1 MATHEREITG
11 PVDLC
16 LPDGRL
22 DPDAVGWSR
31 VPLHRAN
38 LRGWGRTKRWEY
50 WCVTTPTHLVAL
62 TVSDLDYL
70 ALNSV
75 YLLEYAAAGREFERT
90 AVVPAGRGVRLP
102 DTVAG
107 TPGAA
112 DVVVGP
118 ERPTRGK
125 VRVEIRDDPAG
136 TRLRARCLTP
146 DRLPLEVDLLVQRPE
161 GHESLSV
168 VVPWSERRFQYTSK
182 HTALPATGRVRIG
195 TETLGFGGDDG
206 EAWAVLDHGRG
217 RWPRTVDWN
226 WGAASGRT
234 DGHTVGLQFGGR
246 WTEGTGSTENG
257 LCVDG
262 RLTKIGEELEW
273 RWSASDPMALWTV
286 RTPSSDQVDLTF
298 TPFHNRSAHTD
309 AGLIVNRTDQCFGHY
324 DGRIRTDDGTE
335 IAVRGLLGWA
345 EDVHMRW

>member
-1 MATHEREITG
+1 MATHEHEITE

-22 DPDAVGWSR
+22 DPAAVGWSR

-62 TVSDLDYL
+62 TVSDLDFL
-70 ALNSV
+70 ALNTV
-75 YLLEYAAAGREFERT
+75 YLLEYAPGGLESERT
-90 AVVPAGRGVRLP
+90 AIVPGGFGTGLP

-107 TPGAA
+107 APGSA

-118 ERPTRGK
+118 ARPPGGK
-125 VRVEIRDDPAG
+125 VRIEIRDESTG
-136 TRLRARCLTP
+136 TRLRARCLTA
-146 DRLPLEVDLLVQRPE
+146 DRVPLEVDLLVAREP

-168 VVPWSERRFQYTSK
+168 VVPWSDRRFQYTSK
-182 HTALPATGRVRIG
+182 HTALPASGRVRIG
-195 TETLGFGGDDG
+195 TEFLEFDGDDT
-206 EAWAVLDHGRG
+206 WAVLDHGRG

-234 DGHTVGLQFGGR
+234 GGHTVGLQFGGR
-246 WTEGTGSTENG
+246 WTAGTGSTENG

-262 RLTKIGEELEW
+262 RLTKIGEELDW
-273 RWSASDPMALWTV
+273 RWSAADLLAPWTI
-286 RTPSSDQVDLTF
+286 RTPSSGQVDLTF

-309 AGLIVNRTDQCFGHY
+309 AGLIANRTDQCFGHY
-324 DGRIRTDDGTE
+324 DGRVRTDDGEE
-335 IAVRGLLGWA
+335 IVVERLLGWA

>member
-1 MATHEREITG
+1 MTTSEREITE

-16 LPDGRL
+16 LPDGSL
-22 DPDAVGWSR
+22 NPAAVGWSR
-31 VPLHRAN
+31 TPLHRAN

-62 TVSDLDYL
+62 TVSDLDFL
-70 ALNSV
+70 ALNTV
-75 YLLEYAAAGREFERT
+75 YLLEYGPGGLESERT
-90 AVVPAGRGVRLP
+90 AIIPGGFGVELP

-107 TPGAA
+107 APGSR

-118 ERPTRGK
+118 ERPSAGK
-125 VRVEIRDDPAG
+125 VRIEITDENAG

-146 DRLPLEVDLLVQRPE
+146 DLLPLEVDLLVARPP

-168 VVPWSERRFQYTSK
+168 VVPWSEQRFQYTSK
-182 HTALPATGRVRIG
+182 HTALPASGRVRIG
-195 TETLGFGGDDG
+195 TEVLMFDEGDT
-206 EAWAVLDHGRG
+206 WAVLDHGRG

-234 DGHTVGLQFGGR
+234 GGHTVGLQFGGR
-246 WTEGTGSTENG
+246 WTAGTGSTENG

-262 RLTKIGEELEW
+262 RLTKIGEELDW
-273 RWSASDPMALWTV
+273 QWSTADPLAPWTI

-298 TPFHNRSAHTD
+298 TPFHNRAARTE
-309 AGLIVNRTDQCFGHY
+309 AGLIANRTDQCFGHY
-324 DGRIRTDDGTE
+324 DGRIRADDGTE
-335 IAVRGLLGWA
+335 IAVERLLGWA
-345 EDVHMRW
+345 EDVRMRW

>member
-1 MATHEREITG
+1 MATHEHEITG

-16 LPDGRL
+16 LPDGTL
-22 DPDAVGWSR
+22 NPAAVGWSR
-31 VPLHRAN
+31 TPLHRAN

-62 TVSDLDYL
+62 TVSDLDFL
-70 ALNSV
+70 ALNTV
-75 YLLEYAAAGREFERT
+75 YLLEYGPAGREFECT
-90 AVVPAGRGVRLP
+90 SIIPGGYGVRLP

-107 TPGAA
+107 TPGAP
-112 DVVVGP
+112 DLVVGP
-118 ERPTRGK
+118 ARPSGGK
-125 VRVEIRDDPAG
+125 VRIEICDEPSG

-146 DRLPLEVDLLVQRPE
+146 DRLPFEVDLLVARPE

-168 VVPWSERRFQYTSK
+168 VVPWSGRRFQYTSK
-182 HTALPATGRVRIG
+182 HTALPAAGQVRIG
-195 TETLGFGGDDG
+195 TEITEFGGD
-206 EAWAVLDHGRG
+206 EAAWAVLDHGRG

-246 WTEGTGSTENG
+246 WTVGTGSTENG

-262 RLTKIGEELEW
+262 RLTKIGEELDW
-273 RWSASDPMALWTV
+273 RWSASDPLAPWTI

-309 AGLIVNRTDQCFGHY
+309 AGLIANRTDQCFGHY
-324 DGRIRTDDGTE
+324 DGHVRTDDGTE
-335 IAVRGLLGWA
+335 MAVEHLLGWA

>member
-1 MATHEREITG
+1 MATHEHEITE

-22 DPDAVGWSR
+22 DRAAVGWSR

-62 TVSDLDYL
+62 TVSDLDFL
-70 ALNSV
+70 ALNTV
-75 YLLEYAAAGREFERT
+75 YLLEFGAGGRETERT
-90 AVVPAGRGVRLP
+90 SIVPGARGVRLP

-107 TPGAA
+107 SPGTE

-118 ERPTRGK
+118 ARPSGGK
-125 VRVEIRDDPAG
+125 VRIEIRDEASG

-146 DRLPLEVDLLVQRPE
+146 DRLPLEVDLLVARPE

-168 VVPWSERRFQYTSK
+168 VVPWSDRRFQYTSK
-182 HTALPATGRVRIG
+182 HTALPATGQVRIG
-195 TETLGFGGDDG
+195 TEVLGFGGDD
-206 EAWAVLDHGRG
+206 EPAWAVLDHGRG

-226 WGAASGRT
+226 WGAAGGRT
-234 DGHTVGLQFGGR
+234 DGHTLGLQFGGR
-246 WTEGTGSTENG
+246 WTAGTGSTENG

-262 RLTKIGEELEW
+262 RLTKIGEELDW
-273 RWSASDPMALWTV
+273 RWSATDRSAPWTI
-286 RTPSSDQVDLTF
+286 RTPVSDQVDLTF
-298 TPFHNRSAHTD
+298 TPFHNRATRTD
-309 AGLIVNRTDQCFGHY
+309 AGLIANRTDQSFGHY
-324 DGRIRTDDGTE
+324 DGRVRTDDGTE
-335 IAVRGLLGWA
+335 IAVRHLLGWA